1 MPNLRSLALC
11 WPLLIL
17 AGCADKQPKP
27 IMVSA
32 ADLPAYAVG
41 YADRLSV
48 ETELLVADKQQANEQ
63 SQKLNTRTSELKPG
77 ADPATVLAVV
87 RLADH
92 CGKTDAYARANTE
105 ARNLNAFWKEERGPI
120 TARANGAA
128 QKQLTE
134 GNCGT
139 CSQLDLGGS
148 LGYAIGA
155 GIDKQLEKRLR
166 AINEAHR
173 TIENNEERIGA
184 ANVPTLQK
192 WADDIA
198 LTSYQVNV
206 ALPQARD
213 RIDGLLSEQEDVD
226 EALGRAI
233 EWEKSY
239 QASARTAG
247 EKKRSQERL
256 AILEKSRA
264 AIPAAVTNA
273 NAARKDLDP
282 LIEALRK
289 RYAETMEAL
298 ETDLEAQQARAA
310 K

>member
-1 MPNLRSLALC
+1 MPNLRPLLVC
-11 WPLLIL
+11 WPLLML
-17 AGCADKQPKP
+17 VACADKQPKP

-32 ADLPAYAVG
+32 ADLPSYAVG
-41 YADRLSV
+41 YAERLTL

-63 SQKLNTRTSELKPG
+63 SQKLSGRSSELKPG
-77 ADPATVLAVV
+77 SDQATVLAVV

-92 CGKTDAYARANTE
+92 CGRTDAYARANAE
-105 ARNLNAFWKEERGPI
+105 ARSLSAFWKEERGPI

-134 GNCGT
+134 GSCGT
-139 CSQLDLGGS
+139 CSKLDLGGS

-173 TIENNEERIGA
+173 TIDNNEDRIGA
-184 ANVPTLQK
+184 ANVPTVQK
-192 WADDIA
+192 LADDIA

-213 RIDGLLSEQEDVD
+213 RIDGLLEERDDVD
-226 EALGRAI
+226 EALARAI
-233 EWEKSY
+233 EWEHSY
-239 QASARTAG
+239 QAAARTPG
-247 EKKRSQERL
+247 DKKRSQERL

-264 AIPAAVTNA
+264 AIPAAVNNA
-273 NAARKDLDP
+273 SAARKDLDP

-298 ETDLEAQQARAA
+298 EKDLEAQQARAA